1 MILDLFFYLK
11 TVFPLK
17 RLNLYFIMY
26 LNIKFTGGHMN
37 NFNER
42 FFGFLSNSQGFYMK
56 QYFSK
61 FHNEERW
68 IAIKDLDDGIYAVI
82 ISKDSEEDIDFQE
95 GFQYLNTLGK
105 RFLLNSIVL
114 TNGDYI
120 KGNDNYRSRLVYNI
134 KLDKVIH
141 CDEPCKPLME
151 CLEIMDEKNSSLDNN
166 YSFKNIV
173 KESPVTITLIS
184 INIIVFIITAIMS
197 GSIMDINTMVLVECG
212 AKVNYLINQ
221 GQIWRLITC
230 AFLHGGL
237 IHIALN
243 MYSLFIVGTVVEKIY
258 GWKKYLGIYFFSSIT
273 SSLLGYLLGPEMIS
287 IGASGAIFGV
297 LGAFL
302 WFAIKEKENLQKG
315 VLGNI
320 VAVIVL
326 NLFIG
331 LTSSNIDNLGHIG
344 GFIGGLILSVM
355 LYKKR

>member
-1 MILDLFFYLK
+1 
-11 TVFPLK
+11 
-17 RLNLYFIMY
+17 
-26 LNIKFTGGHMN
+26 MN

-42 FFGFLSNSQGFYMK
+42 LFGFLSNNQGFYMQ

-61 FHNEERW
+61 FHKEERW
-68 IAIKDLDDGIYAVI
+68 IAIKDLEDGIYAVI
-82 ISKDSEEDIDFQE
+82 ISKESEEDIDFKE
-95 GFQYLNTLGK
+95 GYEYLSTLEK
-105 RFLLNSIVL
+105 RFLLNSVVI
-114 TNGDYI
+114 TNGEYI
-120 KGNDNYRSRLVYNI
+120 KGTDNYKSKLVYNN
-134 KLDKVIH
+134 KLDKVIY

-151 CLEIMDEKNSSLDNN
+151 CLRIIYEEKSSSNIYYN
-166 YSFKNIV
+166 IKNII
-173 KESPVTITLIS
+173 KESPVTSTLII
-184 INIIVFIITAIMS
+184 INIIIFIITAIMS
-197 GSIMDINTMVLVECG
+197 RSIMDINTMVLIECG
-212 AKVNYLINQ
+212 AKVNYLINK
-221 GQIWRLITC
+221 GQIWRLLTC

-258 GWKKYLGIYFFSSIT
+258 GWKKYLGIYFLSSIT

-320 VAVIVL
+320 IAVIVL

-344 GFIGGLILSVM
+344 GFIGGFTLSVM